1 MVSQNKSNTE
11 IKHKFKL
18 IQVTVPFKE
27 LTEIRFIQVLM
38 LNLKLS
44 SLNTLLFQCNKY
56 STFTNL
62 MLGPQV
68 GIVVKDKHDI
78 SYYRNLFEHY
88 IEKLESIMSLYTVG
102 TPDFIVIH
110 LKEILVEDN
119 IKIGRLSQIDLP
131 KKLIN
136 VYNYLIGN

>member
-88 IEKLESIMSLYTVG
+88 IEKLESI
-102 TPDFIVIH
+102 
-110 LKEILVEDN
+110 IL
-119 IKIGRLSQIDLP
+119 
-131 KKLIN
+131 
-136 VYNYLIGN
+136 